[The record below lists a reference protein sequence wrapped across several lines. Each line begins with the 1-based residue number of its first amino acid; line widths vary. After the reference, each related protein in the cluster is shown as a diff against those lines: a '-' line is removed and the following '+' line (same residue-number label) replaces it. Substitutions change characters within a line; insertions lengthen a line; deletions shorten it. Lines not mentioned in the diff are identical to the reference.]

1 MLLKYWYT
9 TLIDYMIPKWRKNN
23 VKLIYKDTGSLAP
36 LLKIDDFYEDIK
48 DDVEERYD
56 TLN

>member
-1 MLLKYWYT
+1 
-9 TLIDYMIPKWRKNN
+9 MIPKWWKNN

>member
-1 MLLKYWYT
+1 
-9 TLIDYMIPKWRKNN
+9 MIPKWWKNN
-23 VKLIYKDTGSLAP
+23 VKFIYKDTGSLAP